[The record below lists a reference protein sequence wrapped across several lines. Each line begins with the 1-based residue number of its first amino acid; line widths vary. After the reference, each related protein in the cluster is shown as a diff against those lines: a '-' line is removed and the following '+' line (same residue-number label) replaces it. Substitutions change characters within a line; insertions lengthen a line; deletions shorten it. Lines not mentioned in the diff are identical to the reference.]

1 MFDLLTSFK
10 KKYNSM
16 TQDSTLTWKHPNK
29 CQSYN
34 KLFRLKDKILS
45 FLWGDKSCDCD
56 LNVEIIMKCYMKCNS
71 SNKFMMVYRDFMRNY
86 SNDIKLISQMIIP
99 RFNWRTKKKEQ
110 NVQCKSLLTGVWF
123 KQAINNMYTIWQF
136 FSDFFLQIWIFSPSS
151 RKFLLHLSLLSPK
164 KFI

>member
-1 MFDLLTSFK
+1 
-10 KKYNSM
+10 M

-71 SNKFMMVYRDFMRNY
+71 SNRRIHDGVQRFHEKLFKWYQIDF
-86 SNDIKLISQMIIP
+86 SND
-99 RFNWRTKKKEQ
+99 
-110 NVQCKSLLTGVWF
+110 
-123 KQAINNMYTIWQF
+123 
-136 FSDFFLQIWIFSPSS
+136 
-151 RKFLLHLSLLSPK
+151 
-164 KFI
+164 